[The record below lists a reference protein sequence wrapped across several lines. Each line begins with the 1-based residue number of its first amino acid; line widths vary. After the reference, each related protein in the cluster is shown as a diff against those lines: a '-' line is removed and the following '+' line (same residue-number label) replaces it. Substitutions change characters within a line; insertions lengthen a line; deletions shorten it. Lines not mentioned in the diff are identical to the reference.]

1 MNIHSFSSRP
11 CHPLLLQYAAVTL
24 AALVALLCT
33 SGCVSS
39 SLNSRESLVPIAGGG
54 EILDAA
60 KSGDL
65 ERVKAL
71 LKQNPALILSRD
83 NNGATPLHM
92 AALNG
97 NKDIVELLLAY
108 KADANAKNNI
118 GVVPLHMAA
127 DRGYTDVASLL
138 LAHGADVNAKMQ
150 YGMTPL
156 HMAAGT
162 GRKDMAALLL
172 ANNAEVNARAIN
184 GNTPLH
190 LAVANGHEEVAE
202 LLRQHG
208 GTE

>member
-1 MNIHSFSSRP
+1 M
-11 CHPLLLQYAAVTL
+11 AVTL
-24 AALVALLCT
+24 AAIVALIFT

-39 SLNSRESLVPIAGGG
+39 SPTSSQRLVPVAGGH
-54 EILDAA
+54 EILDAVT
-60 KSGDL
+60 SNDL

-71 LKQNPALILSRD
+71 LKETPALVLSRE
-83 NNGATPLHM
+83 NRNGATPLHI

-97 NKDIVELLLAY
+97 NKDIVELFLAY

-118 GVVPLHMAA
+118 GVVPLHVAA
-127 DRGYTDVASLL
+127 DRGHTDVAVLL
-138 LAHGADVNAKMQ
+138 LTHGADVNAKMQ

-162 GRKDMAALLL
+162 GRKEMAALLI
-172 ANNAEVNARAIN
+172 ANNADVNARAIN

-190 LAVANGHEEVAE
+190 LAVANNHEDVAE